1 MLSAGG
7 IERCRAGPVEP
18 ATGARWRPYSRG
30 AVDRLALLQLLLLL
44 SCLSQ
49 CLCLYLSLF
58 PFLISGAK
66 PPPYLRSLAVQGPAQ
81 VGFEFGI
88 FRPVIATGG
97 LGNGDGVC
105 FLLRVLAPGGSEF
118 LQSIPVDDSLL
129 LDDIK
134 TLMRVGWILICD

>member
-7 IERCRAGPVEP
+7 IEGCRAGPVEP

-30 AVDRLALLQLLLLL
+30 VVDRLALLQLLLLL
-44 SCLSQ
+44 SCL
-49 CLCLYLSLF
+49 CLYLSLF
-58 PFLISGAK
+58 PLLISGAK

-129 LDDIK
+129 LNDVP
-134 TLMRVGWILICD
+134 TR